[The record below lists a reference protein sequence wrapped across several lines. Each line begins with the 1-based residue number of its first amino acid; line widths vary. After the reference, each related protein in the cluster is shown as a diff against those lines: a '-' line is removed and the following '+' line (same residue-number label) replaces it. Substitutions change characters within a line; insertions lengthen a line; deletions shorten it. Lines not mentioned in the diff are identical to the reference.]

1 MYVQPIFIL
10 VNVSDKQITTSEN
23 ITLRRREFVVSEDGN
38 LFYRAV
44 AFRKDEIGGE
54 NMRKSLGRVMVCLRI
69 IQRFWSCRFSPRT
82 PWRILPEKK
91 DHENSI
97 RNWMYHQLCI
107 APLATHLYLLIV
119 AEERVQL

>member
-69 IQRFWSCRFSPRT
+69 IQRFWSCRFSPQTETVDIPSVVHRSLSD
-82 PWRILPEKK
+82 PFVP
-91 DHENSI
+91 
-97 RNWMYHQLCI
+97 
-107 APLATHLYLLIV
+107 THRRRRKGSVLSRLSTLV
-119 AEERVQL
+119 RSH